1 MAAALAFPLPLSLLL
16 LASLL
21 FATAATA
28 ASPAHHGAPTTHS
41 HLPHHGHG
49 HHHRSLSTMAATA
62 RFDTAPSMHQNR
74 VEPEESLRVLDPFVT
89 PVDAQAPSCE
99 EAFGYGHLTWEWKRG
114 LRSYL
119 HPLIFAALYKILAPL
134 HLDTPWF
141 MVIA

>member
-1 MAAALAFPLPLSLLL
+1 MAHRPPTLTSPTT
-16 LASLL
+16 
-21 FATAATA
+21 ATAITTA
-28 ASPAHHGAPTTHS
+28 PCPRWRPPRASTP
-41 HLPHHGHG
+41 
-49 HHHRSLSTMAATA
+49 
-62 RFDTAPSMHQNR
+62 APSMHQNR
-74 VEPEESLRVLDPFVT
+74 VELEESLRVLDPFVT